1 MVFLALYFAVMVQGY
16 FFKVLFAYIMVSDGA
31 RLARIHGY

>member
-16 FFKVLFAYIMVSDGA
+16 LYKVLFAYIMVSDGA
-31 RLARIHGY
+31 RFNRIHGY

>member
-1 MVFLALYFAVMVQGY
+1 MFFLALYFAVIVQGY